1 MHLHCNLNFGPD
13 FLLDRVRIRKNFL
26 YKVCSPKYQLPFSCL
41 HFYIHS
47 SYFWRKMSLNLAGQ
61 RNTCFRRLFSVK
73 PTLRPVLYHHMA
85 DEHRRALLPACVPAA
100 YLTRSPS
107 RRRTRAA
114 VALPRVYASCRRVH
128 WPSVVALPEHTTL
141 SSRRLPMLELD
152 AIASLFKARCA
163 DPSPHRC
170 LKHAPALPSPPYLDN
185 QQSTRAHPIALNLL
199 PPPLCANR
207 CRASLQAKR
216 ALLPPL
222 CSLVSIASAHC
233 PFLTPFVRREQ
244 ASHRSFCLS
253 SAATPSLSQ
262 PSFLVK

>member
-1 MHLHCNLNFGPD
+1 MNTSEPSSLHAR
-13 FLLDRVRIRKNFL
+13 LLRI
-26 YKVCSPKYQLPFSCL
+26 SCDL
-41 HFYIHS
+41 SH
-47 SYFWRKMSLNLAGQ
+47 
-61 RNTCFRRLFSVK
+61 
-73 PTLRPVLYHHMA
+73 A
-85 DEHRRALLPACVPAA
+85 DALEP
-100 YLTRSPS
+100 
-107 RRRTRAA
+107 A

-128 WPSVVALPEHTTL
+128 WPSVVALPEHTAL
-141 SSRRLPMLELD
+141 SSCRLPTLELD
-152 AIASLFKARCA
+152 AVASLFKARCA

-170 LKHAPALPSPPYLDN
+170 LKYAPALPSPPYLDN
-185 QQSTRAHPIALNLL
+185 QQSTRVHPVALNLL

-222 CSLVSIASAHC
+222 CSLVSTASAHC

-262 PSFLVK
+262 PSFLVKFLVHTHPPHNPTDPFSSLPEQARASPSTTDELPSPPKALARGQPASSLFLNNY